1 VHIRGLM
8 AAPCY
13 KPSTIPFYL
22 KEVLMRILSSRR
34 RVTQLALFQSGPEGP
49 RWEQLP
55 REVCQQT
62 VRLLARML
70 NEQIER
76 QRASPKTQETR
87 DE

>member
-1 VHIRGLM
+1 MV
-8 AAPCY
+8 APCY
-13 KPSTIPFYL
+13 KHSTIPFYL
-22 KEVLMRILSSRR
+22 KEVLMRIQSNPR

-55 REVCQQT
+55 LEVCQQT

-76 QRASPKTQETR
+76 RWVCPKTREAR

>member
-1 VHIRGLM
+1 MV
-8 AAPCY
+8 APCY

-22 KEVLMRILSSRR
+22 KEVLMRIQSSRR
-34 RVTQLALFQSGPEGP
+34 RVTQLALFQSGPKGA

-70 NEQIER
+70 NEQFER
-76 QRASPKTQETR
+76 RWVSPKTQEAR